1 MGLRSKL
8 VVGISMYLG
17 LLAFVGLMGL
27 YDAQVSLN
35 GLHDALEHHVRELS
49 LLANLSS
56 AVGRVHSVVLVHV
69 LTNAVTSGPAERAAY
84 EAQTGE
90 LEREID
96 LLVEQQVD
104 LQRTFGDQVD
114 IDRFGGASILR
125 GSPRSLGCSG
135 QTDPISSRPLS
146 SGSRPKRRTV
156 WMRCATRPGAAMRSR

>member
-69 LTNAVTSGPAERAAY
+69 LTNAVTSGGSGTRSTSIASKASAAPGTTTCERG
-84 EAQTGE
+84 T
-90 LEREID
+90 
-96 LLVEQQVD
+96 
-104 LQRTFGDQVD
+104 
-114 IDRFGGASILR
+114 
-125 GSPRSLGCSG
+125 
-135 QTDPISSRPLS
+135 SSCCR
-146 SGSRPKRRTV
+146 
-156 WMRCATRPGAAMRSR
+156 